1 MEITLS
7 NRPSRIATQLL
18 ATAAFLL
25 ATAWITKAYL
35 ATRLGGAPTL
45 PGLRY
50 AIRLDPTQSLY
61 HLELGRLLQYNP
73 AVVDPEQSVVELKQ
87 AVRLSPYDP
96 EVWRSLA
103 VALQFEGR
111 TEESLACLRRADTL
125 APRLPALQWD
135 VANAFL
141 LHGQVAEAFRHFKVV
156 LAGSDRYNVILFNT
170 VWEASHDASQILA
183 QVIPESV
190 PVELSYLDYL
200 ARRAQFDDARSVWER
215 IVASPDRFAPAQAAA
230 YLDKLITAHRPA
242 EAWQVWEDLRSRGAI
257 GELEHPTDQNLMING
272 DFEQEALNLG
282 FSWRIVPAPGTY
294 AGIDSTHHHSASHS
308 LLVQFSGKD
317 NINYENAFQFVRVS
331 PGSSYRLSAF
341 LRTQGI
347 TTDSGPRL
355 MVRDAYDPQALAK
368 VSDDLEGSSE
378 GWTQV
383 ILDFKTG
390 PRTEL
395 LVVGLARL
403 PSRKLDN
410 QIAGRVW
417 LDDVNLAPL
426 P

>member
-1 MEITLS
+1 M
-7 NRPSRIATQLL
+7 LL
-18 ATAAFLL
+18 ATAAFLV
-25 ATAWITKAYL
+25 ATTWITKAYL
-35 ATRLGGAPTL
+35 ATRLAGAPTL

-50 AIRLDPTQSLY
+50 AIKLDPTDSLY

-73 AVVDPEQSVVELKQ
+73 AVVDPKESVAELKR
-87 AVRLSPYDP
+87 AVSLSPYDP
-96 EVWRSLA
+96 EAWRSLA
-103 VALQFEGR
+103 MALQFEGR
-111 TEESLACLRRADTL
+111 AEESLACLWRADKL

-156 LAGSDRYNVILFNT
+156 LAGSDQYNAILFNT
-170 VWEASHDASQILA
+170 VWEASHDAGQILA
-183 QVIPESV
+183 QVIPENL
-190 PVELSYLDYL
+190 PVEFSYLDYL
-200 ARRAQFDDARSVWER
+200 LRRSQFDDARSVWQR
-215 IVASPDRFAPAQAAA
+215 IVASPDRFPPAQAAA
-230 YLDKLITAHRPA
+230 YLDKLIAARRPA
-242 EAWQVWEDLRSRGAI
+242 QGWQVWEDLRSKGAI
-257 GELEHPTDQNLMING
+257 GPLEHPTDQNLVING

-282 FSWRIVPAPGTY
+282 FDWRVVPAPGTY

-317 NINYENAFQFVRVS
+317 NINYANAVQLVRVR
-331 PGSSYRLSAF
+331 PAHSYRLSAY

-383 ILDFKTG
+383 MLDFKTG

-395 LVVGLARL
+395 VVVGLARL
-403 PSRKLDN
+403 PSQKLDN
-410 QIAGRVW
+410 RIAGRVW